1 MHFADPRTDFWPAYP
16 RIAPATPSAR
26 GKPDQKAGSNSTA
39 ASNDRVR
46 AVPPALSPASLRGRE
61 ILRWEDGAAVH
72 VLPFAVVGGVGL
84 ALRRRMPLLA
94 FLLAVSSIWG
104 VVFLAPGL
112 DNESAA
118 LIVTFFVALYS
129 LGRHARG
136 LEMLLGIVAVLVFIV
151 VFVIGDSGGR
161 NIGAGD
167 IGFATLFVGT
177 PWGAGVA
184 LRLRR
189 ERESALTAQNL
200 QLQRDQ
206 ELRAR
211 EAVATER
218 ARIAR
223 DLHDVVS
230 HAIAV
235 TVLQARGARKV
246 VGSDDDEV
254 RRCLD
259 AIEHTNT
266 QALGDMRRLLSLLR
280 DADDV
285 PPVDPQ
291 PSLSR
296 LDSLVEQMR
305 ASGLP
310 VELTVVGAGAGV
322 PPGVGLSAYR
332 IVQEA
337 LTNVLK
343 HAGPGARAEVDVAF
357 GAEHVDISVTDD
369 GRAHGARDSAGHEVI
384 GMRERAAVA
393 GGHVE
398 AGPGAAG
405 GFVVRARLPYAVQL

>member
-16 RIAPATPSAR
+16 RIAPATPSAK

-189 ERESALTAQNL
+189 ER
-200 QLQRDQ
+200 
-206 ELRAR
+206 
-211 EAVATER
+211 
-218 ARIAR
+218 
-223 DLHDVVS
+223 
-230 HAIAV
+230 
-235 TVLQARGARKV
+235 K
-246 VGSDDDEV
+246 
-254 RRCLD
+254 C
-259 AIEHTNT
+259 
-266 QALGDMRRLLSLLR
+266 
-280 DADDV
+280 AD
-285 PPVDPQ
+285 
-291 PSLSR
+291 
-296 LDSLVEQMR
+296 
-305 ASGLP
+305 
-310 VELTVVGAGAGV
+310 
-322 PPGVGLSAYR
+322 
-332 IVQEA
+332 
-337 LTNVLK
+337 
-343 HAGPGARAEVDVAF
+343 
-357 GAEHVDISVTDD
+357 GAEP
-369 GRAHGARDSAGHEVI
+369 SAP
-384 GMRERAAVA
+384 
-393 GGHVE
+393 

-405 GFVVRARLPYAVQL
+405 SGGGRHRTRSHRS